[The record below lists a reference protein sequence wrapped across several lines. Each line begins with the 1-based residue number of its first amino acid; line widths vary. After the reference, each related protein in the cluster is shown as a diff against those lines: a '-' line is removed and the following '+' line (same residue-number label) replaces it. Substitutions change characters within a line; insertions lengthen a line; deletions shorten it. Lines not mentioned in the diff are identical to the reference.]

1 MKVAIVLS
9 GGGSRG
15 AYQIGVWKALKKLR
29 IKYNIVTGTSVG
41 ALNGVLM
48 TQKNYKK
55 AYKLWSNM
63 NFNVVFDQN
72 TSNNMN
78 VTDTKKIVKT
88 YAKNIVFE
96 GGMNAVNLYE
106 AIEKLVDEDKV
117 LKSNIDFGLVTVKY
131 PRLKSLSL
139 TKNEIPKGKLKD
151 YLIASASCF
160 PAFQKKEI
168 EKEYYIDGGY
178 YDNLPINL
186 ACKMGAEQIIA
197 VDLDAV
203 GLKRKTK
210 YKNVDV
216 KIIKSKHDLGSF
228 LIFDSYLSN
237 KNIFYGYTDTLKE
250 YGKLDGEIFT
260 FKKHQANKIYKKY
273 EHKFFDKL
281 KKILN
286 IENERNSLKKIIK
299 DKTFKKVFDN
309 DKKTLLDT
317 IEKLGVIYEMDDTKI
332 YRISKYNKILLD
344 KINIVEINNING
356 ALKSLKL
363 LEKKKLVKYI
373 YIKINEGSDDLMFLA
388 TMFKKEFLCALYIEI
403 IK

>member
-139 TKNEIPKGKLKD
+139 TKNEIPKG
-151 YLIASASCF
+151 
-160 PAFQKKEI
+160 
-168 EKEYYIDGGY
+168 
-178 YDNLPINL
+178 
-186 ACKMGAEQIIA
+186 
-197 VDLDAV
+197 
-203 GLKRKTK
+203 
-210 YKNVDV
+210 
-216 KIIKSKHDLGSF
+216 
-228 LIFDSYLSN
+228 
-237 KNIFYGYTDTLKE
+237 
-250 YGKLDGEIFT
+250 
-260 FKKHQANKIYKKY
+260 
-273 EHKFFDKL
+273 
-281 KKILN
+281 
-286 IENERNSLKKIIK
+286 
-299 DKTFKKVFDN
+299 
-309 DKKTLLDT
+309 
-317 IEKLGVIYEMDDTKI
+317 
-332 YRISKYNKILLD
+332 
-344 KINIVEINNING
+344 
-356 ALKSLKL
+356 
-363 LEKKKLVKYI
+363 
-373 YIKINEGSDDLMFLA
+373 
-388 TMFKKEFLCALYIEI
+388 
-403 IK
+403 